1 MEQIE
6 YIGKIMDDGHIYL
19 PETVRRQ
26 LKLKPD
32 SSVHVILSV
41 KETESLSTDQG
52 WSFSRQWGKRVKQVA
67 FRTLPKTMIYTYM
80 KNSHEKNL
88 Y

>member
-1 MEQIE
+1 MEQVE

-26 LKLKPD
+26 LKLEPD

-41 KETESLSTDQG
+41 KETKSLSAEQG
-52 WSFSRQWGKRVKQVA
+52 WSVFKEMGKEDLAGCLQDASKNHDCYLYEKQ
-67 FRTLPKTMIYTYM
+67 P
-80 KNSHEKNL
+80 
-88 Y
+88 

>member
-1 MEQIE
+1 MEQVE

-26 LKLKPD
+26 LKLEPD

-41 KETESLSTDQG
+41 KETKSMSADQG
-52 WSFSRQWGKRVKQVA
+52 WSIFKEMGKEDQSGCLQDASENHDRYLYEKQ
-67 FRTLPKTMIYTYM
+67 P
-80 KNSHEKNL
+80 
-88 Y
+88 

>member
-19 PETVRRQ
+19 PETVQRQ
-26 LKLKPD
+26 LKLEPD
-32 SSVHVILSV
+32 FSVHVILSV
-41 KETESLSTDQG
+41 QETKSFSADQG
-52 WSFSRQWGKRVKQVA
+52 WSVFKATGKEDQAGCLQDASENHDR
-67 FRTLPKTMIYTYM
+67 Y
-80 KNSHEKNL
+80 L